1 MQFSNA
7 ELNKTNFETNF
18 EHLTVF
24 PNKTIQIRLKQQYHF
39 GEMP

>member
-24 PNKTIQIRLKQQYHF
+24 PNKCFSKPFKLD
-39 GEMP
+39 